1 MKDKIDIQSM
11 HQFALKS
18 YIETLSLKNYSIK
31 TIKNYKNNFN
41 AFLNFYSGER
51 PSEIS
56 KENVIKYLLYIRN
69 KKNWSASEQNG
80 TINAIKFFYE
90 KVLNRPKE
98 VYDIPRAKKPFQ
110 LPEVYSGE
118 EIMKIINAAKN
129 LKHRCIICAANAG
142 GMSVRS

>member
-1 MKDKIDIQSM
+1 
-11 HQFALKS
+11 
-18 YIETLSLKNYSIK
+18 
-31 TIKNYKNNFN
+31 
-41 AFLNFYSGER
+41 ER

-56 KENVIKYLLYIRN
+56 KENVIKYLLYVRN

-110 LPEVYSGE
+110 LPEVYSEE

-142 GMSVRS
+142 GMGVSELNALKIKNLDSGW

>member
-1 MKDKIDIQSM
+1 M
-11 HQFALKS
+11 HRLALKS
-18 YIETLSLKNYSIK
+18 YIETLSLKNYSLN
-31 TIKNYKNNFN
+31 TIKNYKNHFT
-41 AFLNFYSGER
+41 AFLNFYSGDR

-56 KENVIKYLLYIRN
+56 KENVIKYLLYVRN

-110 LPEVYSGE
+110 LPEVYSEE

-129 LKHRCIICAANAG
+129 LKHRCIICAAYAG
-142 GMSVRS
+142 GMGVGEMVVLKIND